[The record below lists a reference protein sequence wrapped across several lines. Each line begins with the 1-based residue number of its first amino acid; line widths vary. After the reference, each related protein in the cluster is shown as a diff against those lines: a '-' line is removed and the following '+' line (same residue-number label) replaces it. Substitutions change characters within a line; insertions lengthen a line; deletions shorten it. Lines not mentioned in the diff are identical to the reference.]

1 MDASFIHSVEIIMVL
16 HIPVLYELCLA
27 DSVVKIN
34 IFKTGYF
41 LDYDVLSVKND
52 KMNKIKGKNNNKK

>member
-1 MDASFIHSVEIIMVL
+1 MDASFVHSVEIIMVL

-41 LDYDVLSVKND
+41 LDYDVLAVKND
-52 KMNKIKGKNNNKK
+52 KMNKIKRKNNNKK